1 MLNLACPF
9 AVHMHILMHILAL
22 AHSQGKRKTMKEQQ
36 TDPLTVF
43 GSLEASVHFWCPA
56 SGCCSLCP
64 CLSLLKSLRSENK
77 MLVMDAIVHSADVSS
92 PLGVLHGKT
101 THHSRTPRRIGHC
114 IQWHPVHWRK
124 KVLLNILRY
133 LNYFELFWTRLNC
146 IRFLWLEENLRG
158 QILLENGL
166 LRKLGLTDAWM
177 SSLPKVTR
185 TGAEHMPNT
194 SLIIFAHLTPSQSL
208 NPSHKSVSF
217 FIHSLSIFIMLYLF
231 ESTYFPDFSSCFFMV
246 SLSPDVELSW
256 RRKLRVF
263 LFNSWTI
270 GRGALDMCKFWYRRH
285 RRPLWRCFDSTTE
298 INGDLLC
305 NHYDL
310 WKFSELHMV
319 LVAACSCGSSLKR
332 QGRGLLR
339 NLC

>member
-43 GSLEASVHFWCPA
+43 GSLEASVHLWCPA

-133 LNYFELFWTRLNC
+133 LELFWIILNYFEHVWTA
-146 IRFLWLEENLRG
+146 FDFSGLRTC
-158 QILLENGL
+158 EVKSCS
-166 LRKLGLTDAWM
+166 RM
-177 SSLPKVTR
+177 VCY
-185 TGAEHMPNT
+185 T
-194 SLIIFAHLTPSQSL
+194 SLGWQMPGWVLCPRWPGPAQSAKHIFDHLCTSPSQSVTIL
-208 NPSHKSVSF
+208 HNHLIPSHKSVSF

-246 SLSPDVELSW
+246 SLSPDVELYILEE
-256 RRKLRVF
+256 KAQGLPVQF
-263 LFNSWTI
+263 LNDRERCPWHVQILVQASQTSFVALFWFN
-270 GRGALDMCKFWYRRH
+270 
-285 RRPLWRCFDSTTE
+285 
-298 INGDLLC
+298 NGDQ
-305 NHYDL
+305 
-310 WKFSELHMV
+310 WRSIM
-319 LVAACSCGSSLKR
+319 
-332 QGRGLLR
+332 
-339 NLC
+339 